1 MIPTS
6 HLTSGL
12 SEVRERSVGVRR
24 LTVDNPNQQRSSK
37 CTNQNA
43 DLERKVA
50 ERTVELAERAK
61 DLERSNME
69 LQQFAANK
77 EDGAV
82 LV

>member
-1 MIPTS
+1 
-6 HLTSGL
+6 
-12 SEVRERSVGVRR
+12 
-24 LTVDNPNQQRSSK
+24 
-37 CTNQNA
+37 
-43 DLERKVA
+43 LERKVA

-61 DLERSNME
+61 DLEPSNME